1 MRFLIFI
8 YGEKY
13 GKRFLLSEDA
23 NQKCRIILTKDE
35 FSIEQTMFLELE
47 YIMQEWYI
55 KETAYYK
62 VSKKQFFQTEKVE
75 ENQAAFYKLN
85 TGRKYILKIGEKNI
99 SIQCIY
105 CKYDWSTYRTYRLKV
120 CRIIKQSNKVF
131 LTGDDS
137 EQIPCVNILN
147 KNGQWF
153 LNNYGIE
160 PVYINGDFIKEN
172 KKLSYGDIIYFFG
185 RIFLFFDDF
194 IAVEQTEEEMNVFC
208 LEEIKVNEFIQ
219 DKGIIAPMLKESFHR
234 APRIMEHL
242 EKLTLQIENPP
253 ILGMFGMEEQRS
265 VFMDIG
271 AVLSMMFPML
281 GMNVFLIY
289 GMRTEGNQAGTY
301 VYSGIFMVVMS
312 VMCSLLWIMISRQ
325 YEKRQRKERADR
337 KKNAYRRYLNKKSM
351 QIKEQYE
358 KTYKVLQSRYLCA
371 DRYVDNSLLFL
382 YLWNRNPYHEDFLK
396 YRVGTGNMRFPMEIK
411 FVGEVSYEEEGIL
424 WQEAEKIREHYNIM
438 HQIPMLLDITQYNQV
453 GVIEAEMD
461 DGMLIVRNLIL
472 QIVLCNCYTEVK
484 LACIYDKNKVM
495 QYEQWGFCR
504 WLPHIWDSD
513 RRKRNIA
520 ENLSEARELFYR
532 LLQVFKERER
542 ISTPGR
548 SEQGLPHY
556 ILFIAEE
563 KYLDGEMF
571 SKYIFNKKENY
582 GLTVIWL
589 VERREQLPNTCKL
602 VLERSK
608 EFSGWYEIER
618 HSQKREEIHF
628 DYIKKEAAERL
639 IRTIS
644 GIRVAEIEEKR
655 DIPDTIDF
663 LKMYGVMTVKEL
675 DIESRWRQNS
685 IYESCRVLIGK
696 KAGGESC
703 YLDIHERYHGPHKD
717 GEDYAINLS
726 VTDRAGNK
734 SEWKDRE
741 YFTIDKTLPEVSIA
755 IENNTDYE
763 KENQLLYFNTDKTV
777 VFCIKDKNFDEHK
790 VEYDIRAIKAANK
803 RKLIDA
809 DNTESYVINGEKH
822 YKYLTL
828 KEEAHYYIQMRCTD
842 KAGNESEK
850 KKIEFIIDKTVPNI
864 TIKGVKNEA
873 VYEDR
878 VIMPEVICEDKYLD
892 ADSVKVYLL
901 KASGEPVSKEGWNYE
916 RTEDKRKVQI
926 QWENLRQNKSKD
938 GIYQLFIKAN
948 DKAGN
953 KIKDNY
959 KVVFRVNRWGADFI
973 LNHKIKESI
982 DGHYLREE
990 PNIILKERCV
1000 KQTKSRVIIL
1010 KDNEERRTL
1019 QGEYVKECII
1029 ADKKSEKYGWYEKS
1043 YNIKKENFAE
1053 EGEYLVTI
1061 QEDSKEKKI
1070 HFVIDKTPPAVHI
1083 SNLEKDIYEEEEH
1096 NFTIGI
1102 MDNYAFERMELY
1114 VEKSTIP
1121 LHKKKVQKFIIKPE
1135 DLDKNHMVNQ
1145 KITEDTA
1152 YQTIH
1157 YIAWDK
1163 AGNKLDSNDNGD
1175 TRKCLVTTNKPVKEY
1190 YKNNPRS
1197 QIIMG
1202 IVIAATVFTSGCI
1215 AFYNRKKHR

>member
-13 GKRFLLSEDA
+13 GKRFLLSEDV
-23 NQKCRIILTKDE
+23 NQKCRILLTKDE
-35 FSIEQTMFLELE
+35 FFIEQTRFLELE

-62 VSKKQFFQTEKVE
+62 VSKKQFFQTERVE
-75 ENQAAFYKLN
+75 ENQDVFYKLN

-99 SIQCIY
+99 SIQCIC

-120 CRIIKQSNKVF
+120 CRIIKPSNKVF

-194 IAVEQTEEEMNVFC
+194 IAVEQTEEEISVFC
-208 LEEIKVNEFIQ
+208 LEEIRVNEFIQ

-253 ILGMFGMEEQRS
+253 ILGMSGMEEQRS

-325 YEKRQRKERADR
+325 YEKRKRKERADI

-438 HQIPMLLDITQYNQV
+438 HQIPMLLDIKQYDQV
-453 GVIEAEMD
+453 GVIEAEMN
-461 DGMLIVRNLIL
+461 DGMVIVRNLIL
-472 QIVLCNCYTEVK
+472 QIALCNCYTEVK

-696 KAGGESC
+696 KVGGESC
-703 YLDIHERYHGPHKD
+703 YLDIHERYHGPH
-717 GEDYAINLS
+717 GLL
-726 VTDRAGNK
+726 AGTTGSGK
-734 SEWKDRE
+734 SEV
-741 YFTIDKTLPEVSIA
+741 L
-755 IENNTDYE
+755 
-763 KENQLLYFNTDKTV
+763 
-777 VFCIKDKNFDEHK
+777 
-790 VEYDIRAIKAANK
+790 
-803 RKLIDA
+803 
-809 DNTESYVINGEKH
+809 
-822 YKYLTL
+822 
-828 KEEAHYYIQMRCTD
+828 
-842 KAGNESEK
+842 
-850 KKIEFIIDKTVPNI
+850 
-864 TIKGVKNEA
+864 
-873 VYEDR
+873 
-878 VIMPEVICEDKYLD
+878 
-892 ADSVKVYLL
+892 
-901 KASGEPVSKEGWNYE
+901 
-916 RTEDKRKVQI
+916 
-926 QWENLRQNKSKD
+926 
-938 GIYQLFIKAN
+938 
-948 DKAGN
+948 
-953 KIKDNY
+953 
-959 KVVFRVNRWGADFI
+959 
-973 LNHKIKESI
+973 
-982 DGHYLREE
+982 
-990 PNIILKERCV
+990 
-1000 KQTKSRVIIL
+1000 
-1010 KDNEERRTL
+1010 
-1019 QGEYVKECII
+1019 
-1029 ADKKSEKYGWYEKS
+1029 
-1043 YNIKKENFAE
+1043 
-1053 EGEYLVTI
+1053 
-1061 QEDSKEKKI
+1061 
-1070 HFVIDKTPPAVHI
+1070 
-1083 SNLEKDIYEEEEH
+1083 
-1096 NFTIGI
+1096 
-1102 MDNYAFERMELY
+1102 
-1114 VEKSTIP
+1114 
-1121 LHKKKVQKFIIKPE
+1121 
-1135 DLDKNHMVNQ
+1135 
-1145 KITEDTA
+1145 
-1152 YQTIH
+1152 
-1157 YIAWDK
+1157 
-1163 AGNKLDSNDNGD
+1163 
-1175 TRKCLVTTNKPVKEY
+1175 
-1190 YKNNPRS
+1190 
-1197 QIIMG
+1197 
-1202 IVIAATVFTSGCI
+1202 
-1215 AFYNRKKHR
+1215 

>member
-1 MRFLIFI
+1 
-8 YGEKY
+8 
-13 GKRFLLSEDA
+13 
-23 NQKCRIILTKDE
+23 
-35 FSIEQTMFLELE
+35 
-47 YIMQEWYI
+47 
-55 KETAYYK
+55 
-62 VSKKQFFQTEKVE
+62 
-75 ENQAAFYKLN
+75 
-85 TGRKYILKIGEKNI
+85 
-99 SIQCIY
+99 
-105 CKYDWSTYRTYRLKV
+105 
-120 CRIIKQSNKVF
+120 
-131 LTGDDS
+131 
-137 EQIPCVNILN
+137 
-147 KNGQWF
+147 
-153 LNNYGIE
+153 
-160 PVYINGDFIKEN
+160 
-172 KKLSYGDIIYFFG
+172 
-185 RIFLFFDDF
+185 
-194 IAVEQTEEEMNVFC
+194 
-208 LEEIKVNEFIQ
+208 
-219 DKGIIAPMLKESFHR
+219 
-234 APRIMEHL
+234 
-242 EKLTLQIENPP
+242 
-253 ILGMFGMEEQRS
+253 
-265 VFMDIG
+265 
-271 AVLSMMFPML
+271 
-281 GMNVFLIY
+281 
-289 GMRTEGNQAGTY
+289 
-301 VYSGIFMVVMS
+301 
-312 VMCSLLWIMISRQ
+312 
-325 YEKRQRKERADR
+325 
-337 KKNAYRRYLNKKSM
+337 
-351 QIKEQYE
+351 
-358 KTYKVLQSRYLCA
+358 
-371 DRYVDNSLLFL
+371 
-382 YLWNRNPYHEDFLK
+382 
-396 YRVGTGNMRFPMEIK
+396 
-411 FVGEVSYEEEGIL
+411 
-424 WQEAEKIREHYNIM
+424 
-438 HQIPMLLDITQYNQV
+438 
-453 GVIEAEMD
+453 
-461 DGMLIVRNLIL
+461 
-472 QIVLCNCYTEVK
+472 
-484 LACIYDKNKVM
+484 
-495 QYEQWGFCR
+495 
-504 WLPHIWDSD
+504 
-513 RRKRNIA
+513 
-520 ENLSEARELFYR
+520 
-532 LLQVFKERER
+532 
-542 ISTPGR
+542 
-548 SEQGLPHY
+548 
-556 ILFIAEE
+556 
-563 KYLDGEMF
+563 
-571 SKYIFNKKENY
+571 
-582 GLTVIWL
+582 
-589 VERREQLPNTCKL
+589 
-602 VLERSK
+602 
-608 EFSGWYEIER
+608 
-618 HSQKREEIHF
+618 
-628 DYIKKEAAERL
+628 
-639 IRTIS
+639 
-644 GIRVAEIEEKR
+644 
-655 DIPDTIDF
+655 
-663 LKMYGVMTVKEL
+663 
-675 DIESRWRQNS
+675 
-685 IYESCRVLIGK
+685 
-696 KAGGESC
+696 
-703 YLDIHERYHGPHKD
+703 
-717 GEDYAINLS
+717 
-726 VTDRAGNK
+726 
-734 SEWKDRE
+734 
-741 YFTIDKTLPEVSIA
+741 
-755 IENNTDYE
+755 
-763 KENQLLYFNTDKTV
+763 
-777 VFCIKDKNFDEHK
+777 
-790 VEYDIRAIKAANK
+790 
-803 RKLIDA
+803 
-809 DNTESYVINGEKH
+809 
-822 YKYLTL
+822 
-828 KEEAHYYIQMRCTD
+828 MRCTD

>member
-582 GLTVIWL
+582 GLW
-589 VERREQLPNTCKL
+589 
-602 VLERSK
+602 
-608 EFSGWYEIER
+608 
-618 HSQKREEIHF
+618 
-628 DYIKKEAAERL
+628 
-639 IRTIS
+639 
-644 GIRVAEIEEKR
+644 
-655 DIPDTIDF
+655 
-663 LKMYGVMTVKEL
+663 
-675 DIESRWRQNS
+675 
-685 IYESCRVLIGK
+685 
-696 KAGGESC
+696 
-703 YLDIHERYHGPHKD
+703 
-717 GEDYAINLS
+717 
-726 VTDRAGNK
+726 
-734 SEWKDRE
+734 
-741 YFTIDKTLPEVSIA
+741 
-755 IENNTDYE
+755 
-763 KENQLLYFNTDKTV
+763 
-777 VFCIKDKNFDEHK
+777 
-790 VEYDIRAIKAANK
+790 
-803 RKLIDA
+803 
-809 DNTESYVINGEKH
+809 
-822 YKYLTL
+822 
-828 KEEAHYYIQMRCTD
+828 KEE
-842 KAGNESEK
+842 NS
-850 KKIEFIIDKTVPNI
+850 
-864 TIKGVKNEA
+864 
-873 VYEDR
+873 
-878 VIMPEVICEDKYLD
+878 YL
-892 ADSVKVYLL
+892 
-901 KASGEPVSKEGWNYE
+901 
-916 RTEDKRKVQI
+916 I
-926 QWENLRQNKSKD
+926 H
-938 GIYQLFIKAN
+938 
-948 DKAGN
+948 
-953 KIKDNY
+953 
-959 KVVFRVNRWGADFI
+959 VN
-973 LNHKIKESI
+973 
-982 DGHYLREE
+982 
-990 PNIILKERCV
+990 
-1000 KQTKSRVIIL
+1000 
-1010 KDNEERRTL
+1010 
-1019 QGEYVKECII
+1019 
-1029 ADKKSEKYGWYEKS
+1029 
-1043 YNIKKENFAE
+1043 
-1053 EGEYLVTI
+1053 
-1061 QEDSKEKKI
+1061 
-1070 HFVIDKTPPAVHI
+1070 
-1083 SNLEKDIYEEEEH
+1083 
-1096 NFTIGI
+1096 
-1102 MDNYAFERMELY
+1102 
-1114 VEKSTIP
+1114 
-1121 LHKKKVQKFIIKPE
+1121 
-1135 DLDKNHMVNQ
+1135 
-1145 KITEDTA
+1145 
-1152 YQTIH
+1152 
-1157 YIAWDK
+1157 
-1163 AGNKLDSNDNGD
+1163 
-1175 TRKCLVTTNKPVKEY
+1175 
-1190 YKNNPRS
+1190 
-1197 QIIMG
+1197 
-1202 IVIAATVFTSGCI
+1202 
-1215 AFYNRKKHR
+1215 